1 MTTSQSRHPR
11 RAPRWLVEATAWAA
25 AAVLAAG
32 VAVVALDVV
41 EPPVAAAAPAP
52 APVVAAPTPTPTP
65 VVVKKKPA
73 VKVAPPKKRAASVPA
88 PALGP
93 PPGPQ
98 FDPAPTRFAAP
109 EDRYALLAGVTN
121 YRSPTKDTIGSV
133 NDVRYIST
141 YLQSQGWPRE
151 NIRLLTDNQVTG
163 KALRDGMR
171 WLASKSQA
179 GKTFTFFHYS
189 GHVKQFGGQ
198 REALWPIDRDWVMDS
213 QVTQLLGQVKGKAWF
228 DIAGCEAGSFLPG
241 LPSNDRLLSAS
252 SNAVQKSYEYPPW
265 GMSVWTGL
273 LFDLSMRQGNA
284 DANGNKVVT
293 VGEALRYSTYY
304 AQSITLGQRPH
315 GRQTPQTAGDPVRGW
330 TLANPPA

>member
-1 MTTSQSRHPR
+1 MTPSQSRGSR

-41 EPPVAAAAPAP
+41 EPPVAEA
-52 APVVAAPTPTPTP
+52 APVVAPVPTPTAKP
-65 VVVKKKPA
+65 VPAPVKKRA
-73 VKVAPPKKRAASVPA
+73 VKVAPPKKRAASA
-88 PALGP
+88 PLPQLGP

-98 FDPAPTRFAAP
+98 FDPKPTRFAAP

-151 NIRLLTDNQVTG
+151 NIRLLTDGQVTG

-171 WLASKSQA
+171 WLASKSEA

-198 REALWPIDRDWVMDS
+198 RDALWPIDRDWVRDTE
-213 QVTQLLGQVKGKAWF
+213 VTQLLGQVRGKAWF
-228 DIAGCEAGSFLPG
+228 DIAGCEAGSFQAG
-241 LPSNDRLLSAS
+241 LPTKDRLFSAS

-284 DANGNKVVT
+284 DADRNKVVT
-293 VGEALRYSTYY
+293 IGEALRYSTYY
-304 AQSITLGQRPH
+304 AQSITLGQRPY
-315 GRQTPQTAGDPVRGW
+315 GRQTPQSAGDGVRGW

>member
-1 MTTSQSRHPR
+1 MTPSTR
-11 RAPRWLVEATAWAA
+11 RRPRWLVEATAWAA

-32 VAVVALDVV
+32 VGVVALDVV
-41 EPPVAAAAPAP
+41 EPPVATAQPPVVPVVTPSATPAP
-52 APVVAAPTPTPTP
+52 QPTKA
-65 VVVKKKPA
+65 VVKKA
-73 VKVAPPKKRAASVPA
+73 APPKRAATRPPA
-88 PALGP
+88 PQLGP

-98 FDPAPTRFAAP
+98 FDPKPTRFAAP

-133 NDVRYIST
+133 NDVRYISQ

-151 NIRLLTDNQVTG
+151 NIRVLTDGQVTG
-163 KALRDGMR
+163 KALREGMR
-171 WLASKSQA
+171 WLAGKSVA
-179 GKTFTFFHYS
+179 GKTFAFFHYS

-198 REALWPIDRDWVMDS
+198 REALWPIDRDWVRDTE
-213 QVTQLLGQVKGKAWF
+213 VTQLLGQVRGKAWF
-228 DIAGCEAGSFLPG
+228 DVAGCEAGSFQAG
-241 LPSNDRLLSAS
+241 LPTADRLFSAS

-284 DANGNKVVT
+284 DADKNGTVT

-304 AQSITLGQRPH
+304 AQSITLGQRPY
-315 GRQTPQTAGDPVRGW
+315 GRQTPQVAGDGVRGW
-330 TLANPPA
+330 TLADPPA